1 MLSHESQLVPLYT
14 TEKMLA
20 KYSEVCHRCGNKGHM
35 VRECS
40 VSNWRCAI
48 CGGAH
53 RLNECPN
60 NGASLQNI
68 IKNRKHEVG
77 LAVQA
82 ESS

>member
-1 MLSHESQLVPLYT
+1 LYR
-14 TEKMLA
+14 
-20 KYSEVCHRCGNKGHM
+20 YDP